1 MPERS
6 GRVLVLNGT
15 SSAGKTTLANAL
27 QRALPDRYELA
38 GLDLTLWSLPPEL
51 VVITDD
57 VDHPP
62 VDGWLVP
69 IRDGV
74 QIALPTP
81 GPRALELLEMMYA
94 TFATRAD
101 AGENLIVDDALW
113 HPRALAMAVAHFA
126 ERDAWLIE
134 VHCPIDVAVEHEKR
148 RGDRALGGAALFF
161 EPVYRHGIYD
171 IRVDTSLL
179 TPEEEAQQVMF
190 ALSSGR
196 SPTAF
201 RELRSKTR

>member
-27 QRALPDRYELA
+27 QKALPDQYGLV
-38 GLDLTLWSLPPEL
+38 GLDLALWSLPPEL
-51 VVITDD
+51 VVVTDD

-62 VDGWLVP
+62 VEGWLVP

-74 QIALPTP
+74 QVALPTA
-81 GPRALELLEMMYA
+81 GPRALELLETMYA
-94 TFATRAD
+94 TFAARAD

-113 HPRALAMAVAHFA
+113 HPHALAMAVAYFS
-126 ERDAWLIE
+126 ERDAWLID
-134 VHCPIDVAVEHEKR
+134 VYCPIEVAVEHERR
-148 RGDRALGGAALFF
+148 RGDRALGGAALFY
-161 EPVYRHGIYD
+161 EPIYRHAIYD
-171 IRVDTSLL
+171 LRVDTSLL
-179 TPEEEAQQVMF
+179 TPDEEVQQVMN

-201 RELRSKTR
+201 RRLRSKTG